1 MERRL
6 LIQRVLMGTTA
17 LILAPGILT
26 SCEKTEFKPVDQGP
40 KGPDLKTDIVIDLS
54 LGDYSVLNNTGGS
67 KIVSG
72 IIVVNTANSGFVAL
86 SASCTHEGAQ
96 INFSSKSNNLQCPSH
111 GSVFSLTG
119 SVITGPAAIALKS
132 YKVSRSGNILTITE

>member
-1 MERRL
+1 MDRRL
-6 LIQRVLMGTTA
+6 LIQRVMMGTTA

-26 SCEKTEFKPVDQGP
+26 SCEKTDFTPVDQSP
-40 KGPDLKTDIVIDLS
+40 KGPVIKTDIIIDLS

-67 KIVSG
+67 KIISG
-72 IIVVNTANSGFVAL
+72 IIVVNTAGSGFVAL
-86 SASCTHEGAQ
+86 AASCTHEGAQ

-119 SVITGPAAIALKS
+119 SVINGPAAIPLKS

>member
-1 MERRL
+1 
-6 LIQRVLMGTTA
+6 MGTTA

-40 KGPDLKTDIVIDLS
+40 KGPELKTDILIDLS